1 MFGFGSVN
9 SFCLHS
15 AHNDT
20 SKAHAHR
27 KRSIQ
32 DDILFF
38 QIAGTS
44 GGVSTLQDI
53 DQKIK
58 LALYYRRVYIVNF
71 DNRPHNFGAWLD
83 DTRGKS
89 LRDKDI
95 DPLKLV
101 AAIVKCP
108 RNCQHEVT
116 TSGVHSVSY
125 ESQFSS
131 TVGTCQESDPQ
142 TKGKI
147 VFIKIKQE
155 RDPLFIDYY
164 DYYLVTLQIS
174 ENWTLTS
181 QYGTQCMQPDTPPI
195 DHTCIIRE
203 PLDTRP

>member
-1 MFGFGSVN
+1 M
-9 SFCLHS
+9 
-15 AHNDT
+15 
-20 SKAHAHR
+20 HR
-27 KRSIQ
+27 KCLIQ

-38 QIAGTS
+38 QMAGIS
-44 GGVSTLQDI
+44 GGVSTLKDI

-58 LALYYRRVYIVNF
+58 SALYYRTVNIVNF
-71 DNRPHNFGAWLD
+71 RNRRHNFGAWLD

-89 LRDKDI
+89 FVDKDI

-108 RNCQHEVT
+108 RNCLHEVT

-125 ESQFSS
+125 ESQFTS
-131 TVGTCQESDPQ
+131 TVGICQESDPQ

-155 RDPLFIDYY
+155 CDLLFIDYY
-164 DYYLVTLQIS
+164 NYYLVTLQIS

-181 QYGTQCMQPDTPPI
+181 QYGTQCIQHDTPPI

-203 PLDTRP
+203 PSDTRP

>member
-1 MFGFGSVN
+1 M
-9 SFCLHS
+9 
-15 AHNDT
+15 
-20 SKAHAHR
+20 
-27 KRSIQ
+27 
-32 DDILFF
+32 
-38 QIAGTS
+38 AGIS
-44 GGVSTLQDI
+44 GGVSTLKDI
-53 DQKIK
+53 NQKIK
-58 LALYYRRVYIVNF
+58 SALYYRTVNIVNF
-71 DNRPHNFGAWLD
+71 HNRRHNFGAWLD

-89 LRDKDI
+89 FVDKDI

-108 RNCQHEVT
+108 RNCLHEVT

-125 ESQFSS
+125 ESQFTS
-131 TVGTCQESDPQ
+131 TVRTCQELDPQ

-181 QYGTQCMQPDTPPI
+181 QYGTQCIQHDTPPI
-195 DHTCIIRE
+195 NCTCIVRE
-203 PLDTRP
+203 PSDTRP